1 VHEGSSRRHGPVIR
15 VNCGAI
21 APDLVDSELFGHERG
36 SFTGAVHD
44 RRGWFERADGGT
56 LFLDEVAELPLGA
69 QVRLLRILQD
79 GAFEKVGGQK
89 TQIVD
94 VRIVA
99 ATHRDL
105 AAMVAERRF
114 REDLYYRIHVF
125 PIRLPPLRERRQD
138 IAALAGHFAKKAGMR
153 LGASPLLVTAADVE
167 MLLAYDWPGNVR
179 ELAAVVE
186 RAAILGNGRR
196 LDLDRALGGAVVSRR
211 PSSGSSPVPVVPD
224 VPFATLDEAMTMHL
238 EAALAKTRGRIEG
251 DAGAA
256 KLLGINPHTLRARMR
271 KLGVDWARFRG

>member
-1 VHEGSSRRHGPVIR
+1 MR

-21 APDLVDSELFGHERG
+21 APELVDSELFGHERG
-36 SFTGAVHD
+36 SFTGAVNE
-44 RRGWFERADGGT
+44 RKGWFERADGGT
-56 LFLDEVAELPLGA
+56 LFLDEVAELSLGA

-79 GAFEKVGGQK
+79 GSFEKVGGHRPQS
-89 TQIVD
+89 VD

-105 AAMVAERRF
+105 GELVRERRF
-114 REDLYYRIHVF
+114 REDLYYRINVF

-138 IAALAGHFAKKAGMR
+138 IAALAGHFAKRAGLR
-153 LGASPLLVTAADVE
+153 LGASPLMLAPADVE

-186 RAAILGNGRR
+186 RAAILGNGKW
-196 LDLDRALGGAVVSRR
+196 LDLRRALGTAPAADPTPRVG
-211 PSSGSSPVPVVPD
+211 PPPVPSPD
-224 VPFATLDEAMTMHL
+224 APFATLDQAMSMHL
-238 EAALAKTRGRIEG
+238 EAALTKTGGQVEG
-251 DAGAA
+251 AGGAA

-271 KLGVDWARFRG
+271 KLGVDWKRFRARS